1 LQKKYK
7 EFQRSRK
14 QETCDFYIN
23 GGGKKTYSKYK
34 DISIC
39 TSKEIIQESITNDFE
54 CPSTDNFAF
63 NFKLNDDQI
72 TFINYTHKY
81 CIAIIDIVN
90 STKITEN
97 FPNSEQIRKYYST
110 FLNTMA
116 STIKR
121 YNGKVIKN
129 AGDCL
134 IYYFPKTVNI
144 INSSSNNNDKK
155 STFDFT
161 TKTKTETTT
170 ITPTTSFT
178 KYNKYNNNIKISKE
192 SAFENVIKCGL
203 AMIQANSI
211 LNENLHRND
220 LPSISYKIS
229 ANYGLVELATSTN
242 SNGVDL
248 FGPTVNICSKIN
260 HLALPNQMVIHKDLY
275 DVIKELTFFNEYRF
289 EEVEN
294 YKNNFYNKEKSVYSV
309 NSTNKE
315 VIKEN
320 SSIVSLIKGDSHY
333 KEYPQQVTN
342 NSNSNNNQIQRKN
355 SKSQKHD
362 KLDNS
367 LFNILLIDDNEDIL
381 FLFTSI
387 LDGED
392 YTTTSISNPV
402 KALNYFSQID
412 PYYYDL
418 IVMDVRMPGIN
429 GIQLYSKIKIM
440 NPDIKVLFL
449 SALDGVEELLSI
461 FPEVKR
467 NQIINKTINL
477 DEFILRIKET
487 ITI

>member
-1 LQKKYK
+1 MK
-7 EFQRSRK
+7 
-14 QETCDFYIN
+14 
-23 GGGKKTYSKYK
+23 
-34 DISIC
+34 ISDDDAFSSNTI
-39 TSKEIIQESITNDFE
+39 KESITNDFE
-54 CPSTDNFAF
+54 SPATDNFAS
-63 NFKLNDDQI
+63 NFKLKDDQI

-97 FPNSEQIRKYYST
+97 LPNSEQIRKYYST

-116 STIKR
+116 SIIKQ

-134 IYYFPKTVNI
+134 IYYFPKTVGI
-144 INSSSNNNDKK
+144 INSSNNNDKK

-161 TKTKTETTT
+161 TKIEIETTNT
-170 ITPTTSFT
+170 KPITSFT
-178 KYNKYNNNIKISKE
+178 KYNKYYNNIKISKE
-192 SAFENVIKCGL
+192 SAFENVIECGL
-203 AMIQANSI
+203 ALIQANSI
-211 LNENLHRND
+211 LNENLHGNG
-220 LPSISYKIS
+220 LPSISYRIS
-229 ANYGLVELATSTN
+229 ANYGLVEFATSTN

-275 DVIKELTFFNEYRF
+275 DVIKELKFFKEYRF
-289 EEVEN
+289 EEVKDDKYISSVTN
-294 YKNNFYNKEKSVYSV
+294 QVYSV
-309 NSTNKE
+309 HSSHVQ
-315 VIKEN
+315 VIKKEEKKEKDKQKQQQQQIHSKEN
-320 SSIVSLIKGDSHY
+320 NEDDKKRI
-333 KEYPQQVTN
+333 
-342 NSNSNNNQIQRKN
+342 NSNNNQIQRKD

-367 LFNILLIDDNEDIL
+367 LFKILLIDDDEDIL
-381 FLFTSI
+381 FTFTNI
-387 LDGED
+387 IEGEG
-392 YTTTSISNPV
+392 YRTTSISNPV

-412 PYYYDL
+412 PYHYDL
-418 IVMDVRMPGIN
+418 IVMDVRMPGMN

-449 SALDGVEELLSI
+449 SALDAVEELLSI

-467 NQIINKTINL
+467 SQIINKTINL
-477 DEFILRIKET
+477 DEFKLKIKET